1 MRYLTNIDL
10 NKNELQNAVI
20 QPVATLPNTGKAGQ
34 ICFLAPTDE
43 SGNIIAAEAAMYQ
56 HNGTEWKQV
65 GMVYSKEE
73 VDGKVIT
80 GLSADG
86 TVTTASI
93 ADVEIEND
101 KTLATKLSEIETA
114 ANATETITT
123 LEITDSTTDTTKL
136 ATIQNPKKNDMAI
149 IKRLLTSGKYSHT
162 AYVYNG
168 TAWEAMDGNYDA
180 SNVYL
185 TTDILLAGNYT
196 SVGNINKTN
205 ASTSKDAGW
214 EGMSIAGI
222 LENIFTKDQDPTI
235 NVPTISLTATGS
247 KTAEVGTTYSL
258 PTATLK
264 ITSAGTYGYGS
275 ATKDENGNLTN
286 KNKTATD
293 AKVPFTVASVECSTT
308 GESNAATSVLEK
320 NGTVTLTVKK
330 NTAKEEVIDTSEL
343 IIGDTATTYNF
354 SAEAT
359 YPGFPATGYTY
370 ADIEGRNVYYPLTNL
385 QKEYTGNN
393 SNYNTIKTGTT
404 LTKTTSAT
412 MTGWRNYWY
421 GYVKTAY
428 DNNTQ
433 NIIARD
439 STTNVVTF
447 NGTALTAGGSAV
459 ASGYLPGCSATAG
472 KTAADDDAAFVIL
485 VPHSAN
491 KSISKIVSL
500 GVLDTTLP
508 SDAYKKYESTDI
520 KINGY
525 NGYTVTDGKD
535 QYDILMYHPAS
546 IKGLN
551 LTIQLS

>member
-20 QPVATLPNTGKAGQ
+20 QSLTADPAANVSRAGQ
-34 ICFLAPTDE
+34 VYYNSVDKCLKQFD
-43 SGNIIAAEAAMYQ
+43 
-56 HNGTEWKQV
+56 GTAWKQV
-65 GMVYSKEE
+65 GVVYNQASTTGS
-73 VDGKVIT
+73 VVT
-80 GLSADG
+80 GLNNAGETTTTSVVDLTLADG
-86 TVTTASI
+86 TTLGVKLE
-93 ADVEIEND
+93 EIE
-101 KTLATKLSEIETA
+101 AA
-114 ANATETITT
+114 ANATETVTT
-123 LEITDSTTDTTKL
+123 LKIEDDTTDTAKL
-136 ATIQNPKKNDMAI
+136 ATIQNPKTNDMAI

-222 LENIFTKDQDPTI
+222 LENIFTKDQDPSVT
-235 NVPTISLTATGS
+235 VPSISLTANGA

-264 ITSAGTYGYGS
+264 ITGTGVYSYGT

-286 KNKTATD
+286 KSKTATD
-293 AKVPFTVASVECSTT
+293 AKVPFTSASVTCSTT
-308 GESNAATSVLEK
+308 GETASAPSVLDK
-320 NGTVTLTVKK
+320 NGTVTLTVAK
-330 NTAKEEVIDTSEL
+330 NTEKEEVTDTSTL

-354 SAEAT
+354 SASAT
-359 YPGFPATGYTY
+359 YPGFPETGYTY
-370 ADIEGRNVYYPLTNL
+370 TNIEGRNVYYPLTNL
-385 QKEYTGNN
+385 QKEFTGNN
-393 SNYNTIKTGTT
+393 TNYNTIKAGKT
-404 LTKTTSAT
+404 LTSTASAT

-428 DNNTQ
+428 DNNTD
-433 NIIARD
+433 NVITRD
-439 STTNVVTF
+439 STTNKVTF
-447 NGTALTAGGSAV
+447 NGTELIAGGGSV
-459 ASGYLPGCSATAG
+459 ASGYLPGCSATKG
-472 KTAADDDAAFVIL
+472 KTAASDDAAFVIL
-485 VPHSAN
+485 VPNSAN

-508 SDAYKKYESTDI
+508 AESYKKYTSENI
-520 KINGY
+520 KINGL

-535 QYDILMYHPAS
+535 QYDILMYHPAQIS
-546 IKGLN
+546 GLN
-551 LTIQLS
+551 LTFQLS